1 MIQIDIKKL
10 SSSNVYLPHGA
21 KGISQLTEK
30 ISYLDAGTQANF
42 ESKIEVVYQASYF
55 ELMEQHLH
63 IEVWNANRFFL
74 NTFIGYESVKMLD
87 ISQGSVIQQINIYDK
102 IERDGEYK

>member
-1 MIQIDIKKL
+1 M
-10 SSSNVYLPHGA
+10 
-21 KGISQLTEK
+21 
-30 ISYLDAGTQANF
+30 
-42 ESKIEVVYQASYF
+42 
-55 ELMEQHLH
+55 H

-74 NTFIGYESVKMLD
+74 NTFIGYELVKMLD